1 MTDRSRPHDRTRTSD
16 PTRASDRTRM
26 EDRMRRIHRIHLVG
40 IGGSGMGGIAE
51 VLLNL
56 GYAVQGSDLKANAVT
71 QRLGRLG
78 ATIFIGHCADHLG
91 ESDVVVVSSAVNRSN
106 PEVAAA
112 LVRRIPV
119 VPRAEL
125 LGELMRFRYSI
136 AVAGT
141 HGKTT
146 TTSLVASVLAEGGL
160 DPTFV
165 IGGRLKS
172 ADSNAKLGAGRYLVA
187 EADESDASFMHL
199 QPMISIV
206 TNIDND
212 HLATHEG
219 DFSRLRQSFVDF
231 LHNLPFYGLAV
242 LCSDDEQVRNILE
255 AVARPVLTYGFAP
268 EADIRA
274 VNVLRDGLQSRYEA
288 LRAGREP
295 LSVTINLPGRHNV
308 LNSLAAVAVAT
319 ELDIPD
325 AAIQRALVQFQG
337 IDRRL
342 QQLGEIQWPGGRAL
356 IVDDYGHH
364 PTEVAATLDA
374 VRQGWPTRR
383 LVLVFQPHRYTRTR
397 DLLDDFGRALS
408 GCDVLLVTEVYAAGE
423 APIAG
428 ADGRAICRAVRTRG
442 HVEPIFIERVDD
454 LADSLR
460 GILHDG
466 DVVLTMGAGNIGAVA
481 QDLKS
486 RFAAG
491 AAV

>member
-1 MTDRSRPHDRTRTSD
+1 MN
-16 PTRASDRTRM
+16 
-26 EDRMRRIHRIHLVG
+26 DRMRRIHRIHLVG

-71 QRLGRLG
+71 HRLARLG
-78 ATIFIGHCADHLG
+78 ATIFVGHSAEHLG
-91 ESDVVVVSSAVNRSN
+91 QADVVVVSSAVQRSN

-112 LVRRIPV
+112 LASRIPV
-119 VPRAEL
+119 VPRAEM

-212 HLATHEG
+212 HLATHDG
-219 DFSRLRQSFVDF
+219 DFSRLKQSFVDF

-242 LCSDDEQVRNILE
+242 LCADDAHVASILE
-255 AVARPVLTYGFAP
+255 AVARPFVTYGFGP

-274 VNVLRDGLQSRYEA
+274 VDIVRDGVRSRYQA
-288 LRAGREP
+288 LRQGHEP
-295 LSVTINLPGRHNV
+295 LDITINLPGRHNV

-319 ELDIPD
+319 ELDIAD
-325 AAIQRALVQFQG
+325 AAIQRALAHFQG

-342 QQLGEIQWPGGRAL
+342 QQLGDLQWPGGRAL
-356 IVDDYGHH
+356 LIDDYGHH
-364 PTEVAATLDA
+364 PTEVAATLEA
-374 VRQGWPTRR
+374 VRQGWPRRR
-383 LVLVFQPHRYTRTR
+383 LVLAFQPHRYSRTR
-397 DLLDDFGRALS
+397 DLLDDFARCLS
-408 GCDVLLVTEVYAAGE
+408 ECDVLLVTEVYAAGE

-442 HVEPIFIERVDD
+442 VMEPVFVENVED

-460 GILHDG
+460 GVVHDG
-466 DVVLTMGAGNIGAVA
+466 DVVLIMGAGNIGSVA

-491 AAV
+491 AAA

>member
-1 MTDRSRPHDRTRTSD
+1 MIERR
-16 PTRASDRTRM
+16 RASDR
-26 EDRMRRIHRIHLVG
+26 MRQIHRIHLVG

-56 GYAVQGSDLKANAVT
+56 GYDVQGSDLKANAVT
-71 QRLGRLG
+71 QRLERLG
-78 ATIFIGHCADHLG
+78 ALIFIGHSAAHLG
-91 ESDVVVVSSAVNRSN
+91 EADVVVVSSAVNRSN

-112 LVRRIPV
+112 LAQRIPV
-119 VPRAEL
+119 VPRAEM

-199 QPMISIV
+199 QPMIAIV

-212 HLATHEG
+212 HLSTHEG
-219 DFSRLRQSFVDF
+219 DFSRLKQSFVDF

-242 LCSDDEQVRNILE
+242 LCSDDEQVRSILE
-255 AVARPVLTYGFAP
+255 SVARPVQTYGFAP
-268 EADIRA
+268 EADVRA
-274 VNVLRDGLQSRYEA
+274 VNVERDGLQSRYVA
-288 LRAGREP
+288 QRKGREP
-295 LSVTINLPGRHNV
+295 LALTINLPGRHNV

-319 ELDIPD
+319 ELEISD
-325 AAIQRALVQFQG
+325 AAIQHALAQFQG

-342 QQLGEIQWPGGRAL
+342 QQLGELQWPGGHAL
-356 IVDDYGHH
+356 IIDDYGHH
-364 PTEVAATLDA
+364 PTEIAATLDA

-383 LVLVFQPHRYTRTR
+383 LVLAFQPHRYTRTR
-397 DLLDDFGRALS
+397 DLLDDFGLALS
-408 GCDVLLVTEVYAAGE
+408 ECDVLLVTEVYAAGE

-442 HVEPIFIERVDD
+442 LMEPVFVEHVED
-454 LADSLR
+454 LAESLR
-460 GILHDG
+460 GVLHDG

-481 QDLKS
+481 QDLKN
-486 RFAAG
+486 RLAKG
-491 AAV
+491 AAA

>member
-1 MTDRSRPHDRTRTSD
+1 MNDGINTGINTDAPAQERTRIS
-16 PTRASDRTRM
+16 
-26 EDRMRRIHRIHLVG
+26 DRMRRIHRIHLVG

-56 GYAVQGSDLKANAVT
+56 GYQVQGSDLKANSVT
-71 QRLGRLG
+71 LRLARLGV
-78 ATIFIGHCADHLG
+78 TVFIGHSADQLG
-91 ESDVVVVSSAVNRSN
+91 ESDVVVVSSAVNRTN

-112 LVRRIPV
+112 LARRIPV
-119 VPRAEL
+119 VPRAEM

-187 EADESDASFMHL
+187 EADESDASFLHL

-219 DFSRLRQSFVDF
+219 DFSRLKQSFVDF

-242 LCSDDEQVRNILE
+242 LCSDDEHVRSILE
-255 AVARPVLTYGFAP
+255 VVARPFHTYGFTP

-274 VNVLRDGLQSRYEA
+274 VDVVREGMQSRYQA
-288 LRAGREP
+288 LREGHEP

-319 ELDIPD
+319 ELEIPD
-325 AAIQRALVQFQG
+325 AAIQRALAQFQG

-342 QQLGEIQWPGGRAL
+342 QQLGEIQWQGGSAL

-364 PTEVAATLDA
+364 PTEIAATLEA
-374 VRQGWPTRR
+374 ARQGWPSRR
-383 LVLVFQPHRYTRTR
+383 LVLAFQPHRFTRTR
-397 DLLDDFGRALS
+397 DLLDDFGRVL
-408 GCDVLLVTEVYAAGE
+408 GECDVLLVTEVYAAGE
-423 APIAG
+423 ASIAG

-442 HVEPIFIERVDD
+442 HVEPVFVERVDE
-454 LADSLR
+454 LAESLR
-460 GILHDG
+460 GILQDG

-481 QDLKS
+481 LDLKA
-486 RFAAG
+486 RFAKG